1 MYALIMAG
9 GVGSRLWP
17 RSRKPTPKQ
26 LLNLTSERTMLQEA
40 VARLEPL
47 FEPQHTF
54 VVTSA
59 EYVPAMR
66 HQVPALPAENYVIE
80 PSGHGTAP
88 CIGLAA
94 LYLRRLDPDAVM
106 AVLTADHYI
115 EKSDAFREA
124 LAAAGQIAREDYLV
138 TLGIKP
144 AFPSTGYGY
153 ILRDQK
159 LTEVGNLESYRVKRF
174 TEKPDLPTARK
185 FVASGRYYWN
195 SGMFVWRVAEI
206 MAEFQRQMPAL
217 FAQLTEIDRAIGTP
231 QEKDVL
237 TRVWAEVENQ
247 TIDYGIMEGARNV
260 AVIPVE
266 NQTID
271 YGIMEGARNV
281 AVIPV
286 DIGWSDV
293 GSWATL
299 LDILPGD
306 ESGNVVTG
314 QHLGID
320 TRRTLVYSPH
330 RLVATVGLEDMIVV
344 DTGDA
349 LLVCSK
355 ERAQDVKKI
364 VDALKAQG
372 SESLL

>member
-26 LLNLTSERTMLQEA
+26 LLNLTSERTMFQEA

-47 FEPQHTF
+47 FEPPHAF

-94 LYLRRLDPDAVM
+94 LYLRRLDPDAIM

-124 LAAAGQIAREDYLV
+124 LAAAGQIAREGYLV

-185 FVASGRYYWN
+185 FVATGRYYWN

-237 TRVWAEVENQ
+237 TRVWAE
-247 TIDYGIMEGARNV
+247 
-260 AVIPVE
+260 VE

-355 ERAQDVKKI
+355 ERAQDVKKV

-372 SESLL
+372 IESLL

>member
-17 RSRKPTPKQ
+17 RSRQKTPKQ
-26 LLNLTSERTMLQEA
+26 LLNLTSEWTMFQEA

-47 FEPQHTF
+47 FKLEQIF
-54 VVTSA
+54 VVTGA
-59 EYVPAMR
+59 NCVPAMR
-66 HQVPALPAENYVIE
+66 EQVPALPAENYIVE

-106 AVLTADHYI
+106 AVLTADHFI
-115 EKSDAFREA
+115 QNGETFREA
-124 LAAAGQIAREDYLV
+124 LSAANRLTGQGQLV

-144 AFPSTGYGY
+144 AFPATGYGY
-153 ILRDQK
+153 ILRDEK
-159 LTEVGNLESYRVKRF
+159 LTDLENVQAYRVKRF

-185 FVASGRYYWN
+185 FLATERYYWN
-195 SGMFVWRVAEI
+195 SGMFIWRVADV
-206 MAEFQRQMPAL
+206 MAEFRWQMPRL
-217 FAQLTEIDRAIGTP
+217 YEQLTEIDAVIGTP
-231 QEKDVL
+231 QEKETL
-237 TRVWAEVENQ
+237 ERVWRDVENQ

-260 AVIPVE
+260 AVIP
-266 NQTID
+266 
-271 YGIMEGARNV
+271 A
-281 AVIPV
+281 

-306 ESGNVVTG
+306 GDGNVVTG
-314 QHLGID
+314 HHLGLD
-320 TRRTLVYSPH
+320 TKRTLVYSPH

-349 LLVCSK
+349 LLVCPK
-355 ERAQDVKKI
+355 DRAQDVKKI
-364 VDALKAQG
+364 VDELKAQ
-372 SESLL
+372 SEDAYL